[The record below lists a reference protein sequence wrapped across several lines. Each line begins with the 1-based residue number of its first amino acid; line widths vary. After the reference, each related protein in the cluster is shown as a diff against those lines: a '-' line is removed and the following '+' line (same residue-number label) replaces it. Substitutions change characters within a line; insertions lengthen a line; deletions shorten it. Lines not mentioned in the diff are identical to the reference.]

1 MYSSKSTNHNV
12 FARGH
17 RASSTSNPENG
28 IINAIDKVINRQAI
42 LTRLFGG
49 EEAGYVYAS
58 KEELAAAG
66 AGKQFK
72 RRIYCR

>member
-1 MYSSKSTNHNV
+1 MYSCKSTNHHV
-12 FARGH
+12 LARGH
-17 RASSTSNPENG
+17 RASSTSGHENG

-66 AGKQFK
+66 TGKQYK
-72 RRIYCR
+72 RRVYCR